1 MENLRVYR
9 VHVKTTNALGNT
21 TTNYWKDRDRA
32 EVAEYFECE
41 DGRLYVVTD
50 DPKKIYDKF
59 SKETIISITD
69 IGVGYVL

>member
-1 MENLRVYR
+1 M
-9 VHVKTTNALGNT
+9 KTTNALKDT
-21 TTNYWKDRDRA
+21 ATTNYWKDQDRTK
-32 EVAEYFECE
+32 VEYFECE
-41 DGRLYVVTD
+41 DGKLYVITD